1 MTGGTVATI
10 EFGEWERMMVR
21 QILSELQT
29 VNVNLETV
37 HNDISDL
44 RVDIIKL
51 GCKEKTEAD
60 MKKVFEKMSTMFAGT
75 PFAGMVEKMMAGM
88 GEKHG

>member
-1 MTGGTVATI
+1 MATI
-10 EFGEWERMMVR
+10 EFGEWERMMVG
-21 QILSELQT
+21 QVLQELQT
-29 VNVNLETV
+29 VNVNLEMV

-44 RVDIIKL
+44 RVDIIRL

-60 MKKVFEKMSTMFAGT
+60 MKKVFEKMSTMFVGT

-88 GEKHG
+88 GDQKHGK